1 MALSDLDTK
10 MNNTARLV
18 MRFVSVAFAFPL
30 MLIPLHMTGSLWYW
44 SLIICVLGLFV
55 YPFNFLL
62 EAFPYIRAFEMVL
75 NGEFPNGAASLYSL
89 LFVLWVTKSVVD
101 IVLFIR
107 MIYVL
112 FKRTPEEKAARAAR
126 KRRTFKEWRKDNTPF
141 GFWVSSHQTSIFW
154 IFVIIISVALGLI
167 CALLE
172 N

>member
-30 MLIPLHMTGSLWYW
+30 MLIPLHMTGALWYW
-44 SLIICVLGLFV
+44 SPVMCVLGLFA

-62 EAFPYIRAFEMVL
+62 EAFSYIRAFEMVL
-75 NGEFPNGAASLYSL
+75 NGDFSNGAASLYSL

-101 IVLFIR
+101 IVLFVR
-107 MIYVL
+107 MIYFL
-112 FKRTPEEKAARAAR
+112 YKRTPEEKAARAAR
-126 KRRTFKEWRKDNTPF
+126 KRRTFKEWRKDHTPF
-141 GFWVSSHQTSIFW
+141 GIWVSSHKTSIFW
-154 IFVIIISVALGLI
+154 ISVIIIFGALGLI
-167 CALLE
+167 CAILE